1 MFPVEKICWT
11 RLLPCEPGSISVV
24 SFSIIIC
31 IDNSF
36 LNCELGLECLH
47 TSIFIEIPSMKRL
60 SNKAKVVPSI
70 YTIRPIQ
77 LDTNPVILG
86 LGGGFELPPHQYIYQ
101 GTISRRATKQGCRF
115 SISPQD
121 KTVSIKYQTSY
132 FLVLVVF
139 INIIIFIIVLFLFK
153 VGT

>member
-24 SFSIIIC
+24 SFYIIIC

-36 LNCELGLECLH
+36 LNCELGLGCLQ

-60 SNKAKVVPSI
+60 PNNAKVVPSI

-86 LGGGFELPPHQYIYQ
+86 LGGGFELPPHRYIYQ
-101 GTISRRATKQGCRF
+101 GTIFRRATTQDCRF
-115 SISPQD
+115 SISPQG
-121 KTVSIKYQTSY
+121 KTVSIKYQTS
-132 FLVLVVF
+132 
-139 INIIIFIIVLFLFK
+139 ISWSW
-153 VGT
+153 